1 MGTFKT
7 TLRMPPTER
16 LRACWDMFATKTDPF
31 STKRMKC
38 LQQLKGQAT
47 VEGWCAHQILNN
59 DPRSKRKFLKFFIL
73 LSAKHC
79 QIPATGSAG
88 SCKFPMDPH
97 TQVLDTDTG
106 RVPTIGLAGIGRHKS
121 AGPGT
126 RSQHVFTTLVNPVP
140 FLPCLTSVLEPHLLQ
155 VFLKMRSVGCKTCH
169 THCQSRLAKSAMN
182 ARRLKGAPIP

>member
-1 MGTFKT
+1 M
-7 TLRMPPTER
+7 RPPNFEQR
-16 LRACWDMFATKTDPF
+16 PKIEAKVPQVLHPPVSQALPDPCY
-31 STKRMKC
+31 R
-38 LQQLKGQAT
+38 
-47 VEGWCAHQILNN
+47 
-59 DPRSKRKFLKFFIL
+59 
-73 LSAKHC
+73 
-79 QIPATGSAG
+79 SAG